1 MDKTETGRRIALRP
15 VRYASVSGGKDSLYM
30 LLHILQNQS
39 KYPLD
44 MVVNFDL
51 EIDCPFTKEC
61 VSKIEEL
68 CSKAGIPFWR
78 IRPRQSFYDY
88 FARYGMPGFGIRWCN
103 NLYKLDAKRQLHSW
117 LKSQKCRPV
126 AYIGFCAD
134 ETKRFKYNVGE
145 WNAENE
151 LQDEC
156 YPLAEDGILEEDV
169 LTWAKEQP
177 VFSGWYRLFKRQ
189 GCMFCPFLTMK
200 ALAFMKTRYPDKFK
214 EFIRLWKDT
223 IQRFGNKGF
232 KWCNGDPD
240 RLIERLEQKYIPM
253 LEEE

>member
-51 EIDCPFTKEC
+51 EIDWPFTKEC

-68 CSKAGIPFWR
+68 CSKAGILFWR
-78 IRPRQSFYDY
+78 IRPRRSFYDY

-117 LKSQKCRPV
+117 LNRKNVGQSHISDSVR
-126 AYIGFCAD
+126 
-134 ETKRFKYNVGE
+134 TKRSGSSTMSANGMLKTSFRM
-145 WNAENE
+145 NA
-151 LQDEC
+151 
-156 YPLAEDGILEEDV
+156 
-169 LTWAKEQP
+169 TRW
-177 VFSGWYRLFKRQ
+177 R
-189 GCMFCPFLTMK
+189 
-200 ALAFMKTRYPDKFK
+200 KT
-214 EFIRLWKDT
+214 
-223 IQRFGNKGF
+223 GF
-232 KWCNGDPD
+232 
-240 RLIERLEQKYIPM
+240 
-253 LEEE
+253 